1 MIAPPTTVV
10 WVQWEA
16 PSQLGFRE
24 QENRERERE
33 RESAREWDERILREE
48 RVTSESTVSGG
59 DVGLDG

>member
-33 RESAREWDERILREE
+33 REKVLESEMRE
-48 RVTSESTVSGG
+48 S
-59 DVGLDG
+59 